1 MSQTRIL
8 TFGYDANVISLTGR
22 ASLNS
27 LFEHSIN
34 LLNELSRKRKN
45 AVSLAGSPNHRFRLI
60 SIQQD
65 RPIIFVAHSLG
76 GLIVK
81 DVRCSIHFL
90 HISALT
96 DYHHRPSTARNDF
109 GIANLFSPTFSQL
122 LEE

>member
-45 AVSLAGSPNHRFRLI
+45 AVSLMGSPNYRFRLI
-60 SIQQD
+60 SIQRD

-81 DVRCSIHFL
+81 DVSYSIHIPPSYF
-90 HISALT
+90 
-96 DYHHRPSTARNDF
+96 RPD
-109 GIANLFSPTFSQL
+109 
-122 LEE
+122 